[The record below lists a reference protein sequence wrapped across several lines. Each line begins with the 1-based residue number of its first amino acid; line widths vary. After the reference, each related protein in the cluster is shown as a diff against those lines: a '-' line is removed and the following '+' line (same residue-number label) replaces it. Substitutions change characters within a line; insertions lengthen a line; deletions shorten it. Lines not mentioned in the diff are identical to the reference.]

1 MTEDTARAWD
11 RRYAKGQHMDRQSAA
26 ILSENRGL
34 LPAQGAAL
42 DVAMGAGRNAF
53 YLAEL
58 GFEVTGIDISAA
70 AISHCQQEAARRGLL
85 VNALAGDV
93 TAYDFGREAYD
104 LIVNLYFLERAI
116 APKLVE
122 ALRPGGVLVF
132 ETFTI
137 AQTQLS
143 DGPDNPHWLLHP
155 AELPL
160 MFRTLKKLYY
170 RDEIVEEDGRRKAI
184 ASLIAQKRR

>member
-1 MTEDTARAWD
+1 MTENTARAWD
-11 RRYAKGQHMDRQSAA
+11 KRYAQGQGMGRQPAA
-26 ILSENRGL
+26 ILREHREL
-34 LPAQGAAL
+34 LPARGAAL
-42 DVAMGAGRNAF
+42 DVAMGSGRNAL

-58 GFEVTGIDISAA
+58 GLDVTGIDISTV
-70 AISHCQQEAARRGLL
+70 AIDHCRQEAARRGLP
-85 VNALAGDV
+85 VNALVGDV

-116 APKLVE
+116 APKLAE

-137 AQTQLS
+137 AQMQLPG
-143 DGPDNPHWLLHP
+143 GPHDPSWLLHP